1 MELNTV
7 VILWFTLALL
17 AALHTLWAF
26 AAAAAGDKLPGFLSR
41 DPTVAALFVWGG
53 VLLAA
58 AIHALYLLIQL

>member
-7 VILWFTLALL
+7 VILWLTLALL

-26 AAAAAGDKLPGFLSR
+26 AAVAAADKLPGFLSR
-41 DPTVAALFVWGG
+41 DPGRVAPFVWGG

-58 AIHALYLLIQL
+58 AMHALYLLIQL